1 MLKVLLVGRPQL
13 KFGGGGDKVVILRTQ
28 KYLIKFGVDAQITSE
43 IVPDYRGFDIAHLFT
58 LSTWYAARKAREYG
72 IPYVLSTIYWD
83 PSEAEA
89 WVLRQK
95 SLPVRLFRR
104 VLSKNKSIWNL
115 INLVRNT
122 AKLSGGNLLRL
133 GKAFEISWVNYNLQR
148 DAFSRRK
155 QVLEWASCLTPS
167 SEIEMKHIEEKF
179 AGTYPCVVVHRG
191 VERWF
196 AEGTGENF
204 MKKYGIKD
212 FVLCVS
218 AGYGYRKNQ
227 LSLIRALKGSGIPLV
242 IIAGI
247 RSRAERAYF
256 KMCKREADSSV
267 YFLPRMPREE
277 LVSAYKAA
285 KVFSLPSLFDHPGL
299 VYLEAAAAGCN
310 VVATEVGSAKEYLGD
325 LAWYCNPYDIDS
337 IRHAVLEAYNAP
349 RRQELQEHVLRNFTW
364 ERAAQLTLEVYRKVL
379 NGEV

>member
-1 MLKVLLVGRPQL
+1 MKVLLIGRPQL
-13 KFGGGGDKVVILRTQ
+13 AIGGGGDKVAILKTQ
-28 KYLIKFGVDAQITSE
+28 EYLRKLGVDTQVTYE
-43 IVPDYRGFDIAHLFT
+43 IVPDYRGFNIAHLFT
-58 LSTWYAARKAREYG
+58 LSTWHAARKAREYG

-83 PSEAEA
+83 PSKAEA

-95 SLPVRLFRR
+95 PLLVRLFRR
-104 VLSKNKSIWNL
+104 VLSKNRSIWNL
-115 INLVRNT
+115 INLMRNT
-122 AKLSGGNLLRL
+122 AKLSGGSLSRL

-148 DAFSRRK
+148 DEFSRRK

-179 AGTYPCVVVHRG
+179 AGTYPYAVVHRG

-196 AEGTGENF
+196 AEGTGEKF
-204 MKKYGIKD
+204 VKEYGIKD

-218 AGYGYRKNQ
+218 AGYSYRKNQ

-242 IIAGI
+242 IIAGV

-256 KMCKREADSSV
+256 KMCRREADSSV
-267 YFLPRMPREE
+267 YFLPRMPRKE

-285 KVFSLPSLFDHPGL
+285 KVFALPSLFDHPGL
-299 VYLEAAAAGCN
+299 VYLEAAAGCN

-337 IRHAVLEAYNAP
+337 IRQAVLEAYNAA
-349 RRQELQEHVLRNFTW
+349 RRRELQDHILRNFTW

-379 NGEV
+379 NGEI